1 MFRVVI
7 ATLLLLPAFTI
18 KANAGSSLEEPVFSS
33 KDPRAWVVMVTQP
46 GCSFCVRLETEILQ
60 PLRASNLFKEKV
72 RFTAVDIGAAIPM
85 TDFDGTRTTTI
96 EFANRYQ
103 GFGTPTLLFL
113 SSDGKVLAAPK
124 FGVPDIIDFYAYEIE
139 ETIRSLPAVN

>member
-1 MFRVVI
+1 M
-7 ATLLLLPAFTI
+7 
-18 KANAGSSLEEPVFSS
+18 
-33 KDPRAWVVMVTQP
+33 
-46 GCSFCVRLETEILQ
+46 
-60 PLRASNLFKEKV
+60 
-72 RFTAVDIGAAIPM
+72 RFTAVDIGAAIPV

-113 SSDGKVLAAPK
+113 SSDGEVLAAPK